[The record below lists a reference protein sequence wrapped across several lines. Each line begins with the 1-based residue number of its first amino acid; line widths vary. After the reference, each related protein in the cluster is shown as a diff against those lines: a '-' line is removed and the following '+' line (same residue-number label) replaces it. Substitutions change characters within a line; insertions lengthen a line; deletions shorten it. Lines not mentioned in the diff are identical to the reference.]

1 MQFTPRPVAAA
12 VVLATAA
19 AALTGCVASDP
30 VVGLEDIKSA
40 TIQLEAHGTFVPIG
54 TLDPV
59 GFGGRGSGFLISGE
73 GLAVTN
79 NHVVTGAG
87 TLEVWR
93 GGSSESSTAQVLGAS
108 ECLDLAVVRVSGSN
122 LPHFG
127 WYEGEIEAG
136 LDVVAAGFPLG
147 DPNFT
152 VTKGIVSKADVP
164 QEDSWA
170 SLDHVIEHDARIRG
184 GNSGGPLVAENGRV
198 VGVNYAGIDELDYN
212 FAIHRDQV
220 LPVIERLAKGERV
233 LSLGLNLEAIAPTEE
248 GEPLG
253 VWVRSVQAGSP
264 ADDAGIIA
272 GDVITDLGGVAL
284 APEGTLEEYCDV
296 LATQGVEATIDV
308 DVYRPSEN
316 TTYRGQVNGDPIELV
331 EAGAPADPDAPAPQ
345 TPGGFVT
352 VTDSSGTVSVTV
364 PAGWSETFGDPISII
379 GGQYLSITA
388 TPDLDGYMSG
398 FEVPGVTVA
407 ATQDTSGG
415 IQPALDA
422 YADFSDVCATT
433 EPGDYDDGLY
443 AGQYLYF
450 TGCGGTADF
459 LLLSTMSADGSHLL
473 LVTVQ
478 MLSDADKSENLQQI
492 LSSFQAAF

>member
-1 MQFTPRPVAAA
+1 MQFIPRPVAAVA
-12 VVLATAA
+12 ALATAA

-30 VVGLEDIKSA
+30 VVGFEDIKSA
-40 TIQLEAHGTFVPIG
+40 TIQLEAHGAFVPIG
-54 TLDPV
+54 TLDTV
-59 GFGGRGSGFLISGE
+59 GFGGRGSGFLISGD

-93 GGSSESSTAQVLGAS
+93 GGSTDSTTAQVLGAS

-152 VTKGIVSKADVP
+152 VTKGIVSKADIP

-233 LSLGLNLEAIAPTEE
+233 LSLGLNLEAIAPTED

-264 ADDAGIIA
+264 ADEAGIIA

-284 APEGTLEEYCDV
+284 SREGTLEEYCDV
-296 LATQGVEATIDV
+296 LATQGVESTIDV
-308 DVYRPSEN
+308 GVYRPSEGAS
-316 TTYRGQVNGDPIELV
+316 YLGQVNGDPIELV
-331 EAGAPADPDAPAPQ
+331 DAGSPADPETPAPE

-352 VTDSSGTVSVTV
+352 VTDSSGSVSVSV
-364 PAGWSETFGDPISII
+364 PAAWSETFGDPISII

-388 TPDLDGYMSG
+388 TPDLDAYMSG

-407 ATQDTSGG
+407 ATDDASGG

-422 YADFSDVCATT
+422 YADFTDVCATS

-443 AGQYLYF
+443 AGEYLYF

-459 LLLSTMSADGSHLL
+459 LVLSTLAADGSHLL

-478 MLSDADKSENLQQI
+478 MISETDKTENLEQI
-492 LSSFQAAF
+492 LSSFQAVL